1 MTPTKLRT
9 PFVSALLIAS
19 ALAAC
24 GDDATA
30 TPIADAGTGT
40 DLGTT
45 TDLGTPLPDMG
56 ALPGL
61 RTLASLDWT
70 LPPMQE
76 KYFCVLVTL
85 PDEIFV
91 SEFHPVIPVGTH
103 HTVLTFAPAGAG
115 PDGTAECDGFT
126 NGPRMIY
133 GSGLGTEPMI
143 FPEGVA
149 VRIPAGSRLLL
160 NLHLFNFEETPL
172 TGTSAVQARVV
183 DGASIAHEAEMTLA
197 GKDAGLVVPPRAVSV
212 QTGSCTVTANTT
224 LFSVFPHM
232 HQTGVHQRV
241 LLLRGSDAP
250 IVLMD
255 EDYSFD
261 EQYYRNIAPG
271 VALVPGDRIEV
282 TCTYDNTENR
292 AISFGESTTDEM
304 CYSGIYVYPAGSF
317 YTTCT
322 S

>member
-9 PFVSALLIAS
+9 PYVSALLIAS

-30 TPIADAGTGT
+30 TPMTDAGPVT

-45 TDLGTPLPDMG
+45 ADLGATPADMG

-70 LPPMQE
+70 VPPMNE
-76 KYFCVLVTL
+76 KYFCVLVTI

-103 HTVLTFAPAGAG
+103 HTVLTFAPDGAG

-133 GSGLGTEPMI
+133 GSGLGTNPLI

-160 NLHLFNFEETPL
+160 NLHLFNFDTTPL
-172 TGTSAVQARVV
+172 SGTSAVQARVI
-183 DGASIAHEAEMTLA
+183 DGASIEHEAEMTLA
-197 GKDAGLVVPPRAVSV
+197 GKDVGLVVAPRTVSE
-212 QTGSCTVTANTT
+212 QTGTCDVTANTT
-224 LFSVFPHM
+224 LFALFPHM
-232 HQTGVHQRV
+232 HQTGMHQRV
-241 LLLRGSDAP
+241 QLLRGSDAP
-250 IVLMD
+250 VILMD
-255 EDYSFD
+255 EDYTFD

-282 TCTYDNTENR
+282 TCTYDNPGE
-292 AISFGESTTDEM
+292 AISFGESTAEEM
-304 CYSGIYVYPAGSF
+304 CYSGIYVYPAGNF
-317 YTTCT
+317 FTTCT
-322 S
+322 N